1 MVRTHNENIW
11 VGLTDRDTEGIWR
24 FVTDNTF
31 YEQLKENHLFP
42 WATGEPNNREG
53 NKHCACVQHATND
66 LDDNFCSKE
75 FHGLC
80 EIKRKQTKQNS
91 FGMQFLY

>member
-1 MVRTHNENIW
+1 MVITHNENLW
-11 VGLTDRDTEGIWR
+11 VGVTDRGTEGIWR
-24 FVTDNTF
+24 FITDNTYF
-31 YEQLKENHLFP
+31 KNEEENHLFP
-42 WATGEPNNREG
+42 WAPTEPNNREG
-53 NKHCACVQHATND
+53 KENCASVRYATND